1 MPTIEDVR
9 IIELPKFLDARGNL
23 SFAEQMNHIPFEIK
37 RTYWIY
43 DVPGGE
49 ERGGHAFKE
58 NQEFI
63 VALSGAFDV
72 VVDDGENKKNIS
84 LNRSYYG
91 LYIPQGLWRIM
102 ENFSTNSLALEF
114 GSLHYDEADYIYNYE
129 EYRRYREECSR
140 SSMVQEVQG
149 LEPHKPL
156 EPFEPLKRKYNV
168 FDCTMVELDR
178 HHSDRKGNLSVVENG
193 QTLPFDVKRVYYLY
207 DVPGGEN
214 RGAHAHK
221 ELSQLIIAA
230 SGSFTVTLD
239 DGKCKR
245 SFFLNRPYQGLYVKP
260 GMWRDLDDFSSG
272 AVCMVLASEIY
283 QKEDYIRDYQE
294 FLEFRK
300 SLQD

>member
-1 MPTIEDVR
+1 MTVEDIK

-23 SFAEQMNHIPFEIK
+23 SFVEQLNHIPFEIK

-63 VALSGAFDV
+63 VALSGSFDV
-72 VVDDGENKKNIS
+72 VVDDGENKKTFT

-91 LYIPQGLWRIM
+91 LYIPQGLWRTM

-114 GSLHYDEADYIYNYE
+114 GSLHYDVADYIYDYE
-129 EYRRYREECSR
+129 EYLSYRKTAENLKPFAVKSQPSSR
-140 SSMVQEVQG
+140 SPESI
-149 LEPHKPL
+149 
-156 EPFEPLKRKYNV
+156 KYNV

-178 HHSDRKGNLSVVENG
+178 HHSDRKGNLTVVENG

-214 RGAHAHK
+214 RGSHAHK

-239 DGKCKR
+239 DGRCKR

-260 GMWRDLDDFSSG
+260 GMWRDLEDFSSG
-272 AVCMVLASEIY
+272 AVCMVLASEVY
-283 QKEDYIRDYQE
+283 QKEDYIRDYRE

-300 SLQD
+300 G